1 MEGIAPQMLRMVSMI
16 AVVGIFVY
24 AVTLDDP
31 TAPQFV
37 GWDAFIT
44 RVTTPLSGFT
54 AFQGNWAN
62 QHDCPGWDIG
72 CGVGN
77 LGNFIAGIGINLVAV
92 GTWFFALALDISVG
106 LFGILTLTFNPPL
119 PTIVQVLLWVF
130 VAPFWFMV
138 AMWFISTVR
147 GN

>member
-1 MEGIAPQMLRMVSMI
+1 MEGITAPMLKMVSMI

-37 GWDAFIT
+37 GWSGLVT
-44 RVTTPLSGFT
+44 RITTPLAGFT

-62 QHDCPGWDIG
+62 QHDCAGWDLG
-72 CGVGN
+72 CWVSN
-77 LGNFIAGIGINLVAV
+77 IAQFIYGFGSNLVSV
-92 GTWFFALALDISVG
+92 GLWFAGTIFDIAIG

-119 PTIVQVLLWVF
+119 PTIVQALLWVF

-138 AMWFISTVR
+138 AMWLIGTVR